1 MVALASAASHSR
13 GRNLSLPLGD
23 TQEVSQRLSGTCPS
37 LMRARCSRWWRD
49 STLGAGGRRCQKP
62 PRIRPRSARACEDGE
77 RQRPGGDL
85 EGPHHSDGGHVPAEL
100 AAWVR
105 ARLRTCPRST
115 LLSPMRPRHTK
126 MGGWVASSTSATQG
140 QGLSDAA
147 PFAPP
152 PTAQPRL
159 SARRPPCVEHEGCIV
174 GGRPCFSLA
183 TRRRARH
190 PYAHDVGDLPVRG
203 QPSRRFM
210 GAACAMYQAPMRKP
224 QKGIKAPHT
233 GLVWR
238 IAVS

>member
-152 PTAQPRL
+152 PPR
-159 SARRPPCVEHEGCIV
+159 
-174 GGRPCFSLA
+174 SLA
-183 TRRRARH
+183 YLRDGRH
-190 PYAHDVGDLPVRG
+190 ASSTKAASLVAAPA
-203 QPSRRFM
+203 SRSQRVA
-210 GAACAMYQAPMRKP
+210 GRDIHMRTMSE
-224 QKGIKAPHT
+224 IS
-233 GLVWR
+233 R
-238 IAVS
+238 